1 MWDGCAS
8 MQADKNSPL
17 ENEAVNRSS
26 QLLVGASPRGHSSP
40 GSSIIL
46 STEDSAESAAVLGMQ
61 KACHCGICKRT
72 MCRLLPLICS
82 DYSIIAA
89 S

>member
-26 QLLVGASPRGHSSP
+26 QLLVGASLVGTAA
-40 GSSIIL
+40 L
-46 STEDSAESAAVLGMQ
+46 AAV
-61 KACHCGICKRT
+61 
-72 MCRLLPLICS
+72 S
-82 DYSIIAA
+82 F
-89 S
+89 